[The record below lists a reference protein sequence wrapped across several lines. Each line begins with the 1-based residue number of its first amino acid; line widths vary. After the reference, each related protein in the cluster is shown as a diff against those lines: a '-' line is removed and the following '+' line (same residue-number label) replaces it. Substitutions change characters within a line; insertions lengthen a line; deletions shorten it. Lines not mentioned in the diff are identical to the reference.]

1 MRDVGLDPESSGG
14 DAMVRPATV
23 AATCAKQRLQGTAD
37 SLGATERER
46 VVVDRLL
53 RAIPYPADPESVT
66 RAALAALLEATDATM
81 GSIWLLRADGSHF
94 RAAQLGLTKE
104 YVQTQVD
111 IPDWY
116 HAVLQVIMLPEVTHH
131 SKGQHAEVFRSFH
144 GLHDPL
150 GLQSLVVLPLR
161 AQGRHL
167 GAALLASME
176 PTGFGDCS
184 PDLLVALSEAVSN
197 ALERAQRPGE
207 SFEGRLEAP
216 GPGPTWE
223 STARGWSE
231 IERRSQELLRQML
244 ASLDSGVA
252 LLCGA
257 QPLVVE
263 HNPAFAQLVG
273 GDASFALSGRRFL
286 DLVPGERG
294 ERLGGL
300 IAQAMEQSLRQRV
313 VEMAGLTRKGVPSVW
328 SVTVAPI
335 AGEAPRSEARVVVAL
350 TDITERRALE
360 EQMRHAHKMEAVGT
374 LAGGIAHEFNNL
386 LTAILGNVSLALLD
400 LPPTH
405 PLVPGLR
412 DSEQA
417 ALRAAELTRQL
428 LGFGRR
434 SPANLHTSDLLKV
447 VAEALARKEHALGP
461 GIAIE
466 RDLPV
471 GAVLV
476 LADPVLIGQLIE
488 HLCGNAGDAMRKGG
502 VLTVRVVVG
511 AQAQGAGPR
520 QGEFVC
526 LEVRDTGE
534 GIEPELMARIY
545 EPFFTTKGPDRGTG
559 LGLALVHGIVEQH
572 GGWIECESAPGH
584 GTCFRVFLPR
594 GHAAALPTS
603 VTAGQGETVLVVDD
617 EDALRGLARS
627 VLERLGY
634 RVLVAHDGL
643 EAVELVAGGAPV
655 DLVLLDQ
662 TMPRL
667 SGPETLRQL
676 RSIAPQLRVVLTSG
690 YELGTRPLVLAG
702 LEVEGFLPKPYTPD
716 SLGAAVREA
725 LDFER

>member
-1 MRDVGLDPESSGG
+1 MRDMGRDPDSIGG
-14 DAMVRPATV
+14 DDMVRPGTV
-23 AATCAKQRLQGTAD
+23 AATGAMARLQGNAD
-37 SLGATERER
+37 SLAAAERER
-46 VVVDRLL
+46 AAVDRLL
-53 RAIPYPADPESVT
+53 GAIPYPADPESVT
-66 RAALAALLEATDATM
+66 HAALAGLLEATDTTV
-81 GSIWLLRADGSHF
+81 GSIWLLRADGSPF
-94 RAAQLGLTKE
+94 RAAQLGLTEE
-104 YVQTQVD
+104 YIQTHVD

-116 HAVLQVIMLPEVTHH
+116 HAVLQVIMLPDVTHH
-131 SKGQHAEVFRSFH
+131 SRGERTEAFRPFR
-144 GLHDPL
+144 GLHELL
-150 GLQSLVVLPLR
+150 GLESLVVLPLR

-167 GAALLASME
+167 GAAMLVSRE
-176 PTGFGDCS
+176 PAGFRHCS
-184 PDLLVALSEAVSN
+184 PDLLVALSDAVAT
-197 ALERAQRPGE
+197 ALDRAQRPGE
-207 SFEGRLEAP
+207 SFQGMLETP
-216 GPGPTWE
+216 GPGPTSE
-223 STARGWSE
+223 ISARRRSE

-252 LLCGA
+252 LLRGA
-257 QPLVVE
+257 ELVVVE

-273 GDASFALSGRRFL
+273 GDASLALGGRRFL

-300 IAQAMEQSLRQRV
+300 IAQAMAQSLPQRV
-313 VEMAGLTRKGVPSVW
+313 VEIAGLTRKGIPIAW
-328 SVTVAPI
+328 SATVAPL
-335 AGEAPRSEARVVVAL
+335 AGEESRSEARVVLAL

-360 EQMRHAHKMEAVGT
+360 EQLRHAHKMEAVGT

-386 LTAILGNVSLALLD
+386 LTAILGNVSLALSD

-412 DSEQA
+412 DSELA
-417 ALRAAELTRQL
+417 ALRAAELTRKL

-434 SPANLHTSDLLKV
+434 SPANLHTSDLLEV
-447 VAEALARKEHALGP
+447 VAEALARKEPALGP
-461 GIAIE
+461 GIRIE
-466 RDLPV
+466 RDLPA
-471 GAVLV
+471 GEVLV
-476 LADPVLIGQLIE
+476 LADPVLIGQMIE
-488 HLCGNAGDAMRKGG
+488 HLCGNACDAMRKGG
-502 VLTVRVVVG
+502 VLTVRVVIG
-511 AQAQGAGPR
+511 AQVHGTGPR
-520 QGEFVC
+520 QGEFVG

-572 GGWIECESAPGH
+572 GGWIECESAPGR

-594 GHAAALPTS
+594 GHATALPAS
-603 VTAGQGETVLVVDD
+603 VNPGQGETVLVVDD
-617 EDALRGLARS
+617 EEVLRGLARS

-634 RVLVAHDGL
+634 RVLVAHDGI

-676 RSIAPQLRVVLTSG
+676 HSIAPQLRVVLTSG
-690 YELGTRPLVLAG
+690 YELATGPLALAG
-702 LEVEGFLPKPYTPD
+702 LEVVGFLPKPYTPD
-716 SLGAAVREA
+716 SLGTAVREA

>member
-1 MRDVGLDPESSGG
+1 MRDVGRDPDPSGG
-14 DAMVRPATV
+14 EAVVRPVTV
-23 AATCAKQRLQGTAD
+23 AATGTIARGQGA
-37 SLGATERER
+37 
-46 VVVDRLL
+46 
-53 RAIPYPADPESVT
+53 PEEI
-66 RAALAALLEATDATM
+66 AALN
-81 GSIWLLRADGSHF
+81 
-94 RAAQLGLTKE
+94 
-104 YVQTQVD
+104 
-111 IPDWY
+111 P
-116 HAVLQVIMLPEVTHH
+116 
-131 SKGQHAEVFRSFH
+131 
-144 GLHDPL
+144 
-150 GLQSLVVLPLR
+150 
-161 AQGRHL
+161 
-167 GAALLASME
+167 
-176 PTGFGDCS
+176 
-184 PDLLVALSEAVSN
+184 
-197 ALERAQRPGE
+197 
-207 SFEGRLEAP
+207 
-216 GPGPTWE
+216 
-223 STARGWSE
+223 SE

-252 LLCGA
+252 LLRGA
-257 QPLVVE
+257 DPVVVE

-273 GDASFALSGRRFL
+273 GDASLSLGGRRFL
-286 DLVPGERG
+286 ELVSGERG
-294 ERLGGL
+294 ERLGRL
-300 IAQAMEQSLRQRV
+300 ISQAMAQSLPQRV
-313 VEMAGLTRKGVPSVW
+313 VEMAGPTWRGIPSAW
-328 SVTVAPI
+328 SATVAPV
-335 AGEAPRSEARVVVAL
+335 AGEEPRSEARVVVAL

-360 EQMRHAHKMEAVGT
+360 EQLRQAHKMEAVGT

-412 DSEQA
+412 DSELA

-434 SPANLHTSDLLKV
+434 SPANLHTSDLLEV
-447 VAEALARKEHALGP
+447 VTGTLARKAHALGP
-461 GIAIE
+461 GIRIE
-466 RDLPV
+466 RELPAD
-471 GAVLV
+471 AVWV

-488 HLCGNAGDAMRKGG
+488 HLCGNASDAMRNGG
-502 VLTVRVVVG
+502 VLTVRVVLG
-511 AQAQGAGPR
+511 AQAQGPGPR

-572 GGWIECESAPGH
+572 GGWIECESAPGR

-594 GHAAALPTS
+594 GHAAAIPNS
-603 VTAGQGETVLVVDD
+603 VTSRQGETILVVDD
-617 EDALRGLARS
+617 EDALCGLARS

-643 EAVELVAGGAPV
+643 EAVELVAGGAPL

-676 RSIAPQLRVVLTSG
+676 RTLSPQLRVVLTSG